1 MVTGGVAGQAFQ
13 RVNVEHAEQGRITGL
28 ELRERIWTYAE
39 LYPRSLTTVV
49 IETNNGGLWREVL
62 GAYETPID
70 KMLSLPPQRGRL
82 ETRAG

>member
-1 MVTGGVAGQAFQ
+1 MATRVVTVSGVAAD
-13 RVNVEHAEQGRITGL
+13 VITHS
-28 ELRERIWTYAE
+28 R
-39 LYPRSLTTVV
+39 
-49 IETNNGGLWREVL
+49 L

>member
-1 MVTGGVAGQAFQ
+1 MTLGESPQCCSAKFP
-13 RVNVEHAEQGRITGL
+13 TSGL
-28 ELRERIWTYAE
+28 R
-39 LYPRSLTTVV
+39 
-49 IETNNGGLWREVL
+49 GML